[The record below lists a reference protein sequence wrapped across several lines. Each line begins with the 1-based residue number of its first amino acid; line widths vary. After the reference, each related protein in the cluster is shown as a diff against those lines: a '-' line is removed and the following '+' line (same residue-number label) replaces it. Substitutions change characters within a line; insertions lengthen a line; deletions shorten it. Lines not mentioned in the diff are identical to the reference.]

1 MTRRQ
6 PLGGVRHLVPAW
18 AGGRG
23 PPRGRRAVLIGA
35 VAWDVAHP
43 NDRLELREWVSG
55 IAAHHQVPSGLIAVT
70 RQLLDI
76 ADEYDARLAS
86 AASYGVWLTS
96 PATPA
101 IDQTRIGQAFAHL
114 AHPDI
119 YPWPDG
125 GPHVGERDE
134 QR

>member
-6 PLGGVRHLVPAW
+6 PPGVVRLLVTAL
-18 AGGRG
+18 ARRRV
-23 PPRGRRAVLIGA
+23 PPGRRAVPIGA

-43 NDRLELREWVSG
+43 NDRLKLREWVSG
-55 IAAHHQVPSGLIAVT
+55 IADRHQVPSGLIAVT
-70 RQLLDI
+70 QQLLDI

-101 IDQTRIGQAFAHL
+101 IDQARIGQAFAHL

-134 QR
+134 RR